1 MGTHVELVARQSA
14 ADQLAR
20 VRKLADTPEMSP
32 RKGRSRVTNGGSYFV
47 EHDGRG
53 RWTRRFKDILNQ
65 IIDDVRP
72 ADGDL
77 SEAQRQLARRCATI
91 AIECEKMEGVAASG
105 GDIDLIA
112 YGTLTDRLGRC
123 FQRLGIK
130 RVASNGRSLGDVL
143 VAGIKRDRH
152 ADR

>member
-1 MGTHVELVARQSA
+1 MELVARQSNLSR
-14 ADQLAR
+14 LAEAG
-20 VRKLADTPEMSP
+20 KLADDPAVSS

-65 IIDDVRP
+65 IIADVRP

-77 SEAQRQLARRCATI
+77 SEAQRQLARRAATI
-91 AIECEKMEGVAASG
+91 AIECEKMEGEAAAG
-105 GDIDLIA
+105 RDVDLEV
-112 YGTLTDRLGRC
+112 YGKLTDRLGRC

-130 RVASNGRSLGDVL
+130 RVASNGRTLGDVL

>member
-1 MGTHVELVARQSA
+1 MELVSRQSA
-14 ADQLAR
+14 AEHLAR

-32 RKGRSRVTNGGSYFV
+32 RKGRSRATNGALFV
-47 EHDGRG
+47 EADRRG
-53 RWTRRFKDILNQ
+53 PWSRRFRDILNQ

-77 SEAQRQLARRCATI
+77 SEAQRQLARRAATI
-91 AIECEKMEGVAASG
+91 AIECERMEGKAASG
-105 GDIDLIA
+105 EDIDLMA

-130 RVASNGRSLGDVL
+130 RIASNGRTLGDVL